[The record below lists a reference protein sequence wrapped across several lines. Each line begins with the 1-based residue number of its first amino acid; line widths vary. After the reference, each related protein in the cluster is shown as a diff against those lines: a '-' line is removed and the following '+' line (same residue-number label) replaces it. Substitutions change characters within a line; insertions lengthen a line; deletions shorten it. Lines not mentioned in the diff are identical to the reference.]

1 MSKTDE
7 DSICENEESSRNHSS
22 SSRNNKD
29 GKVKNEKGATRK
41 DAVSTMSDA
50 EFQRAVRKVKAQ
62 AQIDAIM
69 DGPDAPFDLS
79 SELKKVLTTSG
90 IDITGSDGNPATL
103 QELTPKLTPEE
114 YAIEE
119 MVHDVESSMYKAASD
134 GNFEEA
140 QSKKQELNR
149 MHMDDSSF
157 VLEANWRFYKAFSE
171 KDYDA
176 MEELWLHDTASLC
189 IHPSHAPLLGAKDVL
204 KSFSQM
210 FASGNTNFQ
219 RNKMEPT
226 NIRLSVKGTTAIIT
240 CDEKVYTKR
249 FVRGRKRI
257 ESKRN
262 GDSEKATKNGMELV
276 NKLIATNIFR
286 KVSGKWKMVYHHSS
300 WHAESDA
307 AKNALNAQITSPPTA
322 PSTNSVEG
330 ESINLDSDITAEGVL
345 GIPGHEGLNQRSSSV
360 PGADPNGE
368 NPIMK
373 RTIFT
378 GSLSDFLN
386 GGLGDILGNSKDQGE
401 GTIGPSGEI
410 QFGNINDDDDA
421 DDDEVGESLIIQ
433 NGSIIVPDGG
443 EKTQSKRNESREN
456 LRQNCIASLRNLATK
471 GVISQKQ
478 KRMLLTDVI
487 MCSGNG
493 ESSMVETAYE
503 LLCAEPFGDD
513 KDGLEEDFADQ
524 CRVFAS
530 TLPDFPPP
538 KTF

>member
-1 MSKTDE
+1 MSQTDE
-7 DSICENEESSRNHSS
+7 DSIRENEESNMNHSPGPQH
-22 SSRNNKD
+22 NNKD
-29 GKVKNEKGATRK
+29 KNLKSEKDTTRK
-41 DAVSTMSDA
+41 DSVSTMSD
-50 EFQRAVRKVKAQ
+50 EDFQRAVRKVKAQ

-90 IDITGSDGNPATL
+90 IDIAGSDGKPTAL

-119 MVHDVESSMYKAASD
+119 MVHDVESSMYNAASE
-134 GNFEEA
+134 GNFDEA

-176 MEELWLHDTASLC
+176 MEALWLHDASALC
-189 IHPSHAPLLGAKDVL
+189 IHPSHAPLLGANDVL

-210 FASGNTNFQ
+210 FASGNKNFQ

-240 CDEKVYTKR
+240 CDEEVYTKR

-257 ESKRN
+257 ESSKRN
-262 GDSEKATKNGMELV
+262 GDSENATKNGMELV
-276 NKLIATNIFR
+276 NRLIATNIFR

-307 AKNALNAQITSPPTA
+307 AKNALNAQISSPSTTPT
-322 PSTNSVEG
+322 TNSVED
-330 ESINLDSDITAEGVL
+330 NLASDITAEGVL

-360 PGADPNGE
+360 PGAGPNGE
-368 NPIMK
+368 NPIAK
-373 RTIFT
+373 RTVFT

-401 GTIGPSGEI
+401 GSIGSSGEI
-410 QFGNINDDDDA
+410 HFGNMNDDDDEE
-421 DDDEVGESLIIQ
+421 DDETGEALIIQ
-433 NGSIIVPDGG
+433 NGSIVVPDGN
-443 EKTQSKRNESREN
+443 EKTQSKRKKSREK
-456 LRQNCIASLRNLATK
+456 LRQKCIASLRNLAAK

-487 MCSGNG
+487 MSSGNG

>member
-1 MSKTDE
+1 MSQTDE
-7 DSICENEESSRNHSS
+7 DSIRENEESNMNHSPGS
-22 SSRNNKD
+22 QHNNKD
-29 GKVKNEKGATRK
+29 KNLKSEKDTTRK
-41 DAVSTMSDA
+41 DGVSTMSD
-50 EFQRAVRKVKAQ
+50 EDFQRAVRKVKAQ

-90 IDITGSDGNPATL
+90 IDIAGSDGKPTTL
-103 QELTPKLTPEE
+103 QELNPKLTPEE

-119 MVHDVESSMYKAASD
+119 MVHDVESSMYNAASE
-134 GNFEEA
+134 GNFDEA

-176 MEELWLHDTASLC
+176 MEALWLHDASALC
-189 IHPSHAPLLGAKDVL
+189 IHPSHAPLLGANDVL

-210 FASGNTNFQ
+210 FASGNKNFQ

-240 CDEKVYTKR
+240 CDEEVYTKR

-262 GDSEKATKNGMELV
+262 GDSENATKNGMELV
-276 NKLIATNIFR
+276 NRLIATNIFR

-307 AKNALNAQITSPPTA
+307 AKNALNAQISSPSTTPT
-322 PSTNSVEG
+322 TNSVED
-330 ESINLDSDITAEGVL
+330 NLASDITAEGVL

-360 PGADPNGE
+360 PGAGPNGE
-368 NPIMK
+368 NPIVK
-373 RTIFT
+373 RTVFT

-386 GGLGDILGNSKDQGE
+386 GGLGDIMGNSKDQGE
-401 GTIGPSGEI
+401 GSIGSSGEI
-410 QFGNINDDDDA
+410 HFGNMNDDDDEE
-421 DDDEVGESLIIQ
+421 DDETGEALIIQ
-433 NGSIIVPDGG
+433 NGSIVVPDGN
-443 EKTQSKRNESREN
+443 EKTQSKRKKSREK
-456 LRQNCIASLRNLATK
+456 LRQKCIASLRNLAAK

-487 MCSGNG
+487 MSSGNG